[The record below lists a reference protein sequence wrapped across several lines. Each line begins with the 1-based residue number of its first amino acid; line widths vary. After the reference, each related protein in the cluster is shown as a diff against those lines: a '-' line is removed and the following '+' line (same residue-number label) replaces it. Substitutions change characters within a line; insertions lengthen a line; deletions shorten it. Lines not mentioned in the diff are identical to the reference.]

1 MTMGSAA
8 AARRGTATMT
18 DCHMPAQTA
27 EGGLVVKGRHQS
39 RPLMSLNCSGVRD
52 AKAPAKAVEKGGY
65 GIGRTFDGQNAA
77 NSQQKRPAGLYL
89 VEVDPIV
96 WTESRQSLDGGAG

>member
-1 MTMGSAA
+1 
-8 AARRGTATMT
+8 MT

-27 EGGLVVKGRHQS
+27 KRGLVVNGRHQP

-77 NSQQKRPAGLYL
+77 NSQQKRPGVVFGKAYQVPL
-89 VEVDPIV
+89 
-96 WTESRQSLDGGAG
+96 S